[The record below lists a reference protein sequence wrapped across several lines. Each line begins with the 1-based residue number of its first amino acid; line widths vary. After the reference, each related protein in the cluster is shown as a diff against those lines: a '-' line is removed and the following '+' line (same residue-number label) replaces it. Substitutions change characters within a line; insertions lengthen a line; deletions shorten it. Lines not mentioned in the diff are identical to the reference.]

1 MNCWLLKNIVFTFD
15 KTQTALL
22 RYSLIFVFAVFLNFS
37 SPAQQARE
45 YSFKHFSV
53 NSGLASNT
61 VSAVTQDGDGYM
73 WVATTNGLQRY
84 DGNSFI
90 TFKAQENNS
99 SSIPSNHVSALYKDK
114 QNNLWLIADNNKVGI
129 FDTRKFVF
137 KEVVIPVDKRRYY
150 IPQRICE
157 LPTGELLLHKSDGNI
172 YQYDTGKNTFVQ
184 ANNLFPLPAKWKCNR
199 ISWDGVYKRYWLSCD
214 SGLVQYNPATRNSNY
229 RNHNVEDDPV
239 INVFGKLQFVSDA
252 FTDPKGDVI
261 FYSWDP
267 KAPHPDVY
275 RYNRI
280 SGKTESHNLSAEI
293 DLGYHEIRGFLVQKN
308 GRVWVHGLSFFSEW
322 TENKQPFL
330 PIPNE
335 YRSEQSIQ
343 FDYAYQAFEDK
354 ENNIWIATDNGVFF
368 FNPDAQIFNTY
379 KLVRTDGKPSVD
391 AAVQAVAQLGN
402 KIFVGCWRAGI
413 YTFDLNFNPIPMP
426 RGLMPRGTQLSVWDM
441 AVNGKTGDLWI
452 TLERGGIAVYHPEA
466 DKMVEVY
473 PEIFEGSTIRQ
484 VDEDTSGNLW
494 FGTQNGK
501 IIKWDYKKS
510 GNDPTKGYEFVY
522 QTARIHKIHYDY
534 QGSVWAAALGSGLI
548 KIDAKT
554 NKVVKIFTSSGKAGE
569 RLFMD
574 SPGDMTYYDD
584 STLIVTAGCVNIV
597 NTKTNKISFI
607 TAGDGLPSN
616 TTESVERDEK
626 GIVWI
631 GMTNGICRLN
641 LQQKLTTYYD
651 RRDGIAYDKFNMA
664 GVKELSDNRIIFYTD
679 HNFLVFDPTK
689 FVAQNLPP
697 TPIITS
703 FTLGGKSLTP
713 DFLTPGKKITLKYN
727 NTSIA
732 IGFSA
737 LSFLPQRKL
746 HYYYMLEGLDEEWI
760 HTDHPIQAIF
770 NYVPPGNYLFKVR
783 SENADG
789 LLSDEMA
796 SIPVVVRYPFWKTW
810 WFYCLVVLAIVV
822 ILYLF
827 DRERVKKRRSL
838 EQVRTQIAGN
848 LHDEINYALNSI
860 NVLSEIAKIKAD
872 RNIEQSKEFIDQI
885 SDKSRYMIESLDDM
899 LWTIH
904 PENDSMR
911 DTIVRIREV
920 AENMMATYNVNI
932 DLIFDHQL
940 QKLTLNMAM
949 RHELFFFYKETM
961 LFLIQNNSCNQIFVN
976 FKLTQSRLLLEIL
989 YECSKLNESFIKS
1002 LHNKIQKRVTAL
1014 KGNLD
1019 IETDGNSLSLILLVP
1034 VK

>member
-1 MNCWLLKNIVFTFD
+1 M
-15 KTQTALL
+15 L
-22 RYSLIFVFAVFLNFS
+22 RYLLFFVFAIFFKLS

-53 NSGLASNT
+53 TSGLAANT
-61 VSAVTQDGDGYM
+61 VGAVTQDDDGYI
-73 WVATTNGLQRY
+73 WIATTNGLQRY

-90 TFKAQENNS
+90 TFKAQEHNPS
-99 SSIPSNHVSALYKDK
+99 AIPSNHIAGLYKDR

-137 KEVVIPVDKRRYY
+137 KEISIAIDKRKYY
-150 IPQRICE
+150 IPQRISE

-172 YQYDTGKNTFVQ
+172 YQYNAVKNAFLA
-184 ANNLFPLPAKWKCNR
+184 ANNLFSLPPKWKCNF

-214 SGLVQYNPATRNSNY
+214 SGLVQYNPVTRNSSY
-229 RNHNVEDDPV
+229 RNHNSDNDPV
-239 INVFGKLQFVSDA
+239 INAFGKLKFISNA

-261 FYSWDP
+261 FYSWQP
-267 KAPHPDVY
+267 QASHPDIY
-275 RYNRI
+275 RYNRL
-280 SGKTESHNLSAEI
+280 SGKTETHNLSRTLN
-293 DLGYHEIRGFLVQKN
+293 LGYHEIQDFLIQKN
-308 GRVWVHGLSFFSEW
+308 GRIWVYGLSFFSEW
-322 TENKQPFL
+322 TENKQPFV

-335 YRSEQSIQ
+335 YRSEQSMQ
-343 FDYAYQAFEDK
+343 FDNAYQAFEDK

-368 FNPDAQIFNTY
+368 FNPEAQIFNTY
-379 KLVRTDGKPSVD
+379 KLVRTDGKRSVD
-391 AAVQAVAQLGN
+391 AAVQAVAEVNN
-402 KIFVGCWRAGI
+402 KIFVGCWEAGL
-413 YTFDLNFNPIPMP
+413 YTFDMNFNPIPMP

-452 TLERGGIAVYHPEA
+452 TLQGGGIVVYHPKE
-466 DKMVEVY
+466 DRMTEIY
-473 PEIFEGSTIRQ
+473 PEIFERSTIRQ

-494 FGTQNGK
+494 FGTQSGK

-510 GNDPTKGYEFVY
+510 GNDPTKGYEFIY
-522 QTARIHKIHYDY
+522 QTERIHKIHYEY
-534 QGSVWAAALGSGLI
+534 QGSIWAATLGGGLI
-548 KIDAKT
+548 KIDTKT
-554 NKVVKIFTSSGKAGE
+554 NKVAKIFTSSGKPGE

-584 STLIVTAGCVNIV
+584 STLIVTAGCINIV

-607 TAGDGLPSN
+607 TAEDGLPSN
-616 TTESVERDEK
+616 TTESVEKDEK

-641 LQQKLTTYYD
+641 LQKKLTTYYD

-664 GVKELSDNRIIFYTD
+664 GVRELSDSRIIFFTD

-689 FVAQNLPP
+689 FIAQNLPP
-697 TPIITS
+697 KPLITS
-703 FTLGGKSLTP
+703 FTIAGQSLNP
-713 DFLTPGKKITLKYN
+713 DLLETGKKITLKYN

-737 LSFLPQRKL
+737 LSFLQQRKL
-746 HYYYMLEGLDEEWI
+746 HYHYMLEGLDKEWI
-760 HTDHPIQAIF
+760 HSDHPIQAIF
-770 NYVPPGNYLFKVR
+770 NYVPPGNYVFKVR

-789 LLSDEMA
+789 VLSENMA
-796 SIPVVVRYPFWKTW
+796 SIPITVRSPFWKTW
-810 WFYCLVVLAIVV
+810 WFYCLVILAVIV

-838 EQVRTQIAGN
+838 QQVRTQIAGN
-848 LHDEINYALNSI
+848 LHDEINSTLNSI

-904 PENDSMR
+904 PENDSMN
-911 DTIVRIREV
+911 DTIARIKEV
-920 AENMMATYNVNI
+920 TENMMATYNVNI

-940 QKLTLNMAM
+940 QKLTLNMMM

-961 LFLIQNNSCNQIFVN
+961 LFLIQNNSCNQIFAN

-989 YECSKLNESFIKS
+989 YECSQPNETFEKL
-1002 LHNKIQKRVTAL
+1002 LRNKVQKRITNL

-1019 IETDGNSLSLILLVP
+1019 VETDGKSLSLLLLIP
-1034 VK
+1034 IK

>member
-1 MNCWLLKNIVFTFD
+1 M
-15 KTQTALL
+15 L
-22 RYSLIFVFAVFLNFS
+22 RYFFFIGFS
-37 SPAQQARE
+37 VLLHFFSAAQQARE

-61 VSAVTQDGDGYM
+61 VSAVAQDGDGYM
-73 WVATTNGLQRY
+73 WIATTNGLQRY

-90 TFKAQENNS
+90 TFKAQENNP
-99 SSIPSNHVSALYKDK
+99 SSIPSNHIAGLYKDK
-114 QNNLWLIADNNKVGI
+114 QNNLWLIADNNRVGI
-129 FDTRKFVF
+129 FDTRKFIF
-137 KEVVIPVDKRRYY
+137 KEADIPVDKRKFF
-150 IPQRICE
+150 IPQRINE
-157 LPTGELLLHKSDGNI
+157 LPTGELLLHKNDGNL
-172 YQYDTGKNTFVQ
+172 YQYDAAKNMFQ
-184 ANNLFPLPAKWKCNR
+184 PAGNLFPLPEKWKCNR
-199 ISWDGVYKRYWLSCD
+199 ISWDAVYKRYWLSCD
-214 SGLVQYNPATRNSNY
+214 SGLVQYNPATKNINY
-229 RNHNVEDDPV
+229 RNHNVEHDPV
-239 INVFGKLQFVSDA
+239 IQAVGKLKFVSDA
-252 FTDPKGDVI
+252 FADPKGDVI
-261 FYSWDP
+261 FYSWEP

-275 RYNRI
+275 RFNRI
-280 SGKTESHNLSAEI
+280 SGTTEAHDLSTEI
-293 DLGYHEIRGFLVQKN
+293 GLHYHEIQGFLVQKN
-308 GRVWVHGLSFFSEW
+308 GRLWVHGLSFFSEW
-322 TENKQPFL
+322 TENKKPFV

-379 KLVRTDGKPSVD
+379 KLVRTDGKPAVD
-391 AAVQAVAQLGN
+391 AAVQAVAELDR
-402 KIFVGCWRAGI
+402 KIYVGCWGAGI
-413 YTFDLNFNPIPMP
+413 YTFDMNFNPIPMP
-426 RGLMPRGTQLSVWDM
+426 KGLMPRGTQLSVWDM
-441 AVNGKTGDLWI
+441 AVNGKTGELWI
-452 TLERGGIAVYHPEA
+452 TLQNGGIAVYHPKK

-494 FGTQNGK
+494 FGTQSGK
-501 IIKWDYKKS
+501 IVKWDYKKS
-510 GNDPTKGYEFVY
+510 GNDPTKGYEFIL
-522 QTARIHKIHYDY
+522 QTARIQKIHYDY
-534 QGSVWAAALGSGLI
+534 EGFIWAGTLGAGLI
-548 KIDAKT
+548 KINAKT
-554 NKVVKIFTSSGKAGE
+554 YKVARIFTSSGPADE

-574 SPGDMTYYDD
+574 SPCDMTYYDD
-584 STLIVTAGCVNIV
+584 STLIVTAGCINIV

-607 TAGDGLPSN
+607 TTEDGLPSN

-641 LQQKLTTYYD
+641 LQKKLTTYYD

-664 GVKELSDNRIIFYTD
+664 GVKELSDSRIILYTD
-679 HNFLVFDPTK
+679 HNFLVFDPTR

-697 TPIITS
+697 KPLITS
-703 FTLGGKSLTP
+703 FTLGGQSLTP
-713 DFLTPGKKITLKYN
+713 DLLVPGKKMTLKYN

-737 LSFLPQRKL
+737 LSFLQQRKL
-746 HYYYMLEGLDEEWI
+746 HYYYMLEGLDKGWI
-760 HTDHPIQAIF
+760 RTDQPIQAIF
-770 NYVPPGNYLFKVR
+770 NYVPPGNYVFKVR

-789 LLSDEMA
+789 ILSQEMA
-796 SIPVVVRYPFWKTW
+796 SIPIEVRPPFWRTW
-810 WFYCLVVLAIVV
+810 WFYCLVALAVMI

-827 DRERVKKRRSL
+827 DRERVRKRRSL
-838 EQVRTQIAGN
+838 DQLRTQIAAN
-848 LHDEINYALNSI
+848 LQDEINSNLNSI

-904 PENDSMR
+904 PENDSMT

-920 AENMMATYNVNI
+920 TENMMATYDVNI

-940 QKLTLNMAM
+940 QKLTLDMMM
-949 RHELFFFYKETM
+949 RHELFFFYKEAM
-961 LFLIQNNSCNQIFVN
+961 LFLIQNHCCNQVFVN

-989 YECSKLNESFIKS
+989 YECDNITDNFKKS
-1002 LHNKIQKRVTAL
+1002 LLNKVQKRVTSL

-1019 IETDGNSLSLILLVP
+1019 IEADGKSLSLLLLVP